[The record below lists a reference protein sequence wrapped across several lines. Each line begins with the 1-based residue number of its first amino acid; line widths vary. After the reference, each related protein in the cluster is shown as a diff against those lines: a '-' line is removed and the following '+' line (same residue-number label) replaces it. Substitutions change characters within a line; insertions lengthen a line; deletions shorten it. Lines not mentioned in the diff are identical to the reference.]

1 MATDTPDNA
10 LMLEIIN
17 GEWEE
22 ALAGAAYE
30 MIKTEK
36 PEFLDKHE
44 EVRNSELLGN
54 LIIDLENFNPDRNW
68 NDLMNSLVV
77 QVAVSYIS
85 ERMTGQPSFMGGY
98 MTLIGHVSSLEN
110 IQAGFIGYIA
120 SHLDEGR
127 TQMAYS
133 HYLKLDSSFQKSMN
147 TGDFDEARKL
157 ADPRRIAHID
167 LTESLENLNEIIDSF
182 SD

>member
-30 MIKTEK
+30 MIKIEK

-44 EVRNSELLGN
+44 EVRNSELLRN

-68 NDLMNSLVV
+68 NDLFNSLVV
-77 QVAVSYIS
+77 RVAVAYIS
-85 ERMTGQPSFMGGY
+85 ERMAGQPSFMG
-98 MTLIGHVSSLEN
+98 
-110 IQAGFIGYIA
+110 
-120 SHLDEGR
+120 
-127 TQMAYS
+127 
-133 HYLKLDSSFQKSMN
+133 
-147 TGDFDEARKL
+147 
-157 ADPRRIAHID
+157 
-167 LTESLENLNEIIDSF
+167 
-182 SD
+182 